1 MRIVLIISNLL
12 SFDNSYLV
20 SGRKYAQT
28 CMRYAVIPERLTF
41 DAGVG
46 HQRGGGGRIATF
58 ALTFAGAG
66 LPGRQ

>member
-12 SFDNSYLV
+12 SFDNRYLV
-20 SGRKYAQT
+20 SG
-28 CMRYAVIPERLTF
+28 
-41 DAGVG
+41 
-46 HQRGGGGRIATF
+46 HQRGDGKRYVTY